1 MTKNMYRTLLHHT
14 IDTGTLLN
22 RRSTNRPTNVTLDDP
37 AMLVMTDFNE
47 LTPITIEPDAS
58 INATND
64 KMITC
69 GVRLLFVSKNASNLL
84 GLVTLT
90 DIKGEK
96 PVQFM
101 NQHGGRFEDI
111 LCKDIMTRADRLD
124 ALQLKDVELARVGDI
139 VETMKLFR
147 RQHILVTEKPEG
159 AESEI
164 IRGIFSTTQIG
175 RQLGYRIEHTGL
187 ANSFAE
193 LEQAL
198 VAGAL

>member
-1 MTKNMYRTLLHHT
+1 MNGMFRTLLHHT
-14 IDTGTLLN
+14 IESGTKLN
-22 RRSTNRPTNVTLDDP
+22 RRTTNRSTNVSLDDP
-37 AMLVMTDFNE
+37 AMLVMTDFND
-47 LTPITIEPDAS
+47 LSPFSIEPDAS

-64 KMITC
+64 KMIAC
-69 GVRLLFVSKNASNLL
+69 GVRLLFVTDRDGNLL
-84 GLVTLT
+84 GLVTAT

-96 PVQFM
+96 PIQFM
-101 NQHGGRFEDI
+101 KQHDGTYDQIR
-111 LCKDIMTRADRLD
+111 CRDIMTPADRLD
-124 ALQLKDVELARVGDI
+124 ALQVKDVENARVGDI

-159 AESEI
+159 AEQET

-175 RQLGYRIEHTGL
+175 RQLGYRIEHTER

-198 VAGAL
+198 RTG